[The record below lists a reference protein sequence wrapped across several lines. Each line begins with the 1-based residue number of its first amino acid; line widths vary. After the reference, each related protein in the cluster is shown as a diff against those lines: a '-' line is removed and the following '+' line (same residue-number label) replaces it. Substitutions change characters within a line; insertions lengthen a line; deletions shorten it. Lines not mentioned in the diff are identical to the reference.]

1 MSWPALVLVTV
12 LLVGAGWGL
21 RGLALHQRARRRL
34 WVRDPEPAPGA
45 ALPADA
51 LPEPGGLGHWLLVAG
66 YTSPRAAPTF
76 LLASGAALALGAL
89 LSLGVLASGEPAR
102 MARVLTELPGGYAG
116 LLVPVVWAAPWILLA
131 ACGLTPYLVVNG
143 ARRRVVNEVEQD
155 LPLTLELL
163 SALAQAGLGFD
174 AAIARILDARPEPR
188 ALFEVLRQYQRDL
201 LAGVPR
207 QRALRAVARRLEVG
221 PVAVLVSALVQ
232 AEQLGASLSDV
243 LRRQA
248 DDVRARRRGEV
259 LIRAEALTVKLVFPL
274 VICFMPGLFVFTLG
288 PAFHQLFQLTDSF
301 ARGRR

>member
-1 MSWPALVLVTV
+1 MSWPATVLLAL

-34 WVRDPEPAPGA
+34 WTREPEPAQGPTLA
-45 ALPADA
+45 ADA

-66 YTSPRAAPTF
+66 YGSPQAVPMF
-76 LLASGAALALGAL
+76 LIASGGALALGAL
-89 LSLGVLASGEPAR
+89 LSLGVVASGEPAR
-102 MARVLTELPGGYAG
+102 MARLLVELPGGYAG

-131 ACGLTPYLVVNG
+131 ACGLAPYLVVNA
-143 ARRRVVNEVEQD
+143 ARRRVVREVEQD

-188 ALFEVLRQYQRDL
+188 PLFEALRQYQRDL

-207 QRALRAVARRLEVG
+207 LRALRAVSRRLEVG

-248 DDVRARRRGEV
+248 EDVRARRRADV

-274 VICFMPGLFVFTLG
+274 VICFMPGLFAFTLG

-301 ARGRR
+301 ARGPR